1 MSMRR
6 RSRALAASRRL
17 RSSDSGKFLLL
28 AAAADVCFDLPL
40 FLLLF
45 IVTNDSGDVFG
56 LSKSLFVKSTGWL
69 VGDEKLGDFFM
80 EKFGDFSL

>member
-1 MSMRR
+1 M
-6 RSRALAASRRL
+6 AASRRL

-28 AAAADVCFDLPL
+28 AAADEVCFDLPL

-45 IVTNDSGDVFG
+45 IVSSDSGDDVFG